1 MAEIPSTP
9 ADGNT
14 KVVFVPT
21 LADPAA
27 PSLAELTGASA
38 VELSCYLTGSGLSPS
53 IKEDTVTDE
62 RLCSTQTFEQ
72 PGRKT
77 DSLEIEY
84 IDNTNSPNEATSNKA
99 TDTLTE
105 GTTGYLVV
113 RRGVDYETAFA
124 ATSQKVTVYPV
135 TAMTQNELPP
145 EANSV
150 QKISQKLA
158 VTGAVRRRVTIAA

>member
-14 KVVFVPT
+14 KVVFAPT

-27 PSLAELTGASA
+27 PNLTELTGASA
-38 VELSCYLTGSGLSPS
+38 IDLSCYLTGSGLSPS

-77 DSLEIEY
+77 DSLEVEY
-84 IDNTNSPNEATSNKA
+84 IDNTNSPNEATSNVA
-99 TDTLTE
+99 TDTLVE

-113 RRGVDYETAFA
+113 RRGVDYDTAFA
-124 ATSQKVTVYPV
+124 ASQKVTVYPV